1 MAVWVA
7 ERMAFV
13 IIIIYQRCL
22 YMFIA
27 NITIVALHY
36 GKLWMKLHTNIQ
48 IMTNRTKCG
57 YLLFYKNRRT
67 AGMIARLFPAVLDF
81 ELDRQPDMIFC
92 NKCREIVGHT
102 RQFFRL
108 PETKTRRIGVGGS
121 VPSRRPPCTYAN
133 GDVDVHYEIAIRK
146 YRQRSAAANW
156 TNSHEIGINGFYQKK
171 LFQPELTPKHLR
183 VLVRRNNGLVC
194 TQWITRTNHLNTY
207 HKVTRCETKK
217 NWISSTATHG
227 LVVITRLTDM
237 TNVTI
242 KLLDVEITSL

>member
-1 MAVWVA
+1 MSPGIFVIIREYMAVWVA

-108 PETKTRRIGVGGS
+108 PETKTRRIGVGGERS
-121 VPSRRPPCTYAN
+121 FAPTTLYVRKRWRRCSLWN
-133 GDVDVHYEIAIRK
+133 SNQEV
-146 YRQRSAAANW
+146 QAA
-156 TNSHEIGINGFYQKK
+156 
-171 LFQPELTPKHLR
+171 
-183 VLVRRNNGLVC
+183 
-194 TQWITRTNHLNTY
+194 
-207 HKVTRCETKK
+207 
-217 NWISSTATHG
+217 
-227 LVVITRLTDM
+227 
-237 TNVTI
+237 
-242 KLLDVEITSL
+242 